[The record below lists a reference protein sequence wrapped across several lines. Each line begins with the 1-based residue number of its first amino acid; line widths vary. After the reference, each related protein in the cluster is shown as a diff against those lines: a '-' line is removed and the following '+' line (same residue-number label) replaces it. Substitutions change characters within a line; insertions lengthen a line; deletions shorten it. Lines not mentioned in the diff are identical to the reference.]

1 MSTFPFKRK
10 RVAVFPPPRCDSE
23 GRLLDSLAE
32 LYPVDF
38 VRGGEIGRERMDA
51 AVFFPEAW
59 GLSDRVFE
67 CGVSSFRFACTG
79 RGTLLP
85 ADARVT
91 FSPSAALHVA
101 LRNAPVPLGA
111 DTRVPELTA
120 GDGDIPLAC
129 HGSVRLW
136 QFRPRGPAEMHTS
149 AVAPPEVR
157 GEQLLWSWLRP
168 ADWAA
173 LLPLAHFLRGV
184 TAEADWSP
192 GPTQACFI
200 FDDPNLHSVR
210 YGYLDFTELAH
221 ESLAHKYHVA
231 LATVPLDSWYAAPA
245 AVEVFL
251 KSRDRLSLLIHG
263 NDHVANELAR
273 EPSPDEA
280 LSILA
285 QALQRVDR
293 FERRTGLKVA
303 RVIAPPHGGC
313 SRTMLEQML
322 RLPFEGV
329 CTSVGS
335 LVQSHHGSF
344 PLGFGLSP
352 VSFLAGGFPILRR
365 WDLHYGLAPLRFAAF
380 LNQPII
386 PYGHHHD
393 CANGVGRL
401 AEVADTVNSWGP
413 TTWTDPES
421 IFRGQYRTKIDGE
434 LLHVEMCS
442 RRIHVAIPPAV
453 SWVMAHAPAG
463 VDGEAFKVGAPLGA
477 AGTGPYGLGVPI
489 PLAGSA
495 LLELSMVSHS
505 LVDPFKVPRPGYKIW
520 APIRRALAILR
531 DRLAPMVRRPAR
543 PSGSPGKM
551 TTEQHTASPTENG
564 L

>member
-1 MSTFPFKRK
+1 MSGFPFKRK
-10 RVAVFPPPRCDSE
+10 RVAVFPPRRCDSE
-23 GRLLDSLAE
+23 VRLLASLAE

-38 VRGGEIGRERMDA
+38 VRGGEIARERMDA
-51 AVFFPEAW
+51 AIFFPEAW
-59 GLSDRVFE
+59 GLSERVFQ
-67 CGVSSFRFACTG
+67 CGVSSFRFACTD

-85 ADARVT
+85 ADASVT
-91 FSPSAALHVA
+91 FSHNAALHVA
-101 LRNAPVPLGA
+101 LRNAQIPLGC

-120 GDGDIPLAC
+120 CEGDLPLAY
-129 HGSVRLW
+129 HGSIRLW
-136 QFRPRGPAEMHTS
+136 QFRPRDAAELHTS

-168 ADWAA
+168 ADWVA
-173 LLPLAHFLRGV
+173 LFPLVHFLRRV
-184 TAEADWSP
+184 TADADWSP
-192 GPTQACFI
+192 APTQACFM

-210 YGYLDFTELAH
+210 YGHLDFTELAH

-231 LATVPLDSWYAAPA
+231 LATVPIDGWYAAPT
-245 AVEVFL
+245 AVELFR
-251 KSRDRLSLLIHG
+251 KNRACLSLLIHG

-280 LSILA
+280 LCILA
-285 QALQRVDR
+285 QAIQRVDR

-335 LVQSHHGSF
+335 LVHLHQGSF

-352 VSFLAGGFPILRR
+352 TSFLAGGFPMLRR
-365 WDLHYGLAPLRFAAF
+365 WDLHYGLGPLRLASF
-380 LNQPII
+380 LGQPII

-393 CANGVGRL
+393 CADGVGRL
-401 AEVADTVNSWGP
+401 AKVADTVNSWGP

-421 IFRGQYRTKIDGE
+421 ILRGHYRTKRDGE

-442 RRIHVAIPPAV
+442 RRVHAAIPRGV

-463 VDGEAFKVGAPLGA
+463 VDDGAFKVGAPLGA

-489 PLAGSA
+489 PVEGSA
-495 LLELSMVSHS
+495 YFELNMLSGS
-505 LVDPFKVPRPGYKIW
+505 LVDPFKLRRPGYRIW
-520 APIRRALAILR
+520 APVRRALAIIR
-531 DRLAPMVRRPAR
+531 DRLTPIVRNPAR
-543 PSGSPGKM
+543 HTPVPQPG
-551 TTEQHTASPTENG
+551 QDDGRAA
-564 L
+564 